1 MRLVLLPVLLAAWV
15 IAAGATGT
23 VHRCEGK
30 DGKVTYSNTE
40 CPAGTQPVRKVN
52 TDPPVSVEEQKAAKD
67 RARRDADEA
76 KQIDKQRKADDAKAE
91 RESADKSKAEAK
103 DRERCDKARRDLDK
117 ARTARAELSA
127 QVATI
132 AQIQKADADVKR
144 REDENAKACA
154 R

>member
-1 MRLVLLPVLLAAWV
+1 MKHALLSSFLLAWV
-15 IAAGATGT
+15 TAVAAADT

-52 TDPPVSVEEQKAAKD
+52 TTPPVSVEEQKAAKD
-67 RARRDADEA
+67 RAKRDADEA
-76 KQIDKQRKADDAKAE
+76 KEIDKQRKTDDAKAE
-91 RESADKSKAEAK
+91 RESAEKSKVEAK
-103 DRERCDKARRDLDK
+103 DRERCDKARRDLEK
-117 ARTARAELSA
+117 ARSARAELSA

>member
-1 MRLVLLPVLLAAWV
+1 MKRTLLPGLLFAWA
-15 IAAGATGT
+15 IAASAADT

-52 TDPPVSVEEQKAAKD
+52 TDPPVSIEEQKAAKD
-67 RARRDADEA
+67 RAKRDTDEA
-76 KQIDKQRKADDAKAE
+76 KQIDKQRKTDDAKTE
-91 RESADKSKAEAK
+91 RESADKSKVEAK

-117 ARTARAELSA
+117 ARSARAELSA